1 MSNNWHEHG
10 GFPPLEEKCEA
21 LIYGDTVS
29 AKWVE
34 GKRVGE
40 ALAANMGSVALF
52 SSGSRLHIIGSASH
66 FRPIKSE
73 REKTI
78 EAVIACCT
86 FYQSQNV
93 GETYRSAFEQAY
105 DNGFLK
111 MPEVEIK

>member
-73 REKTI
+73 REKTVDALI
-78 EAVIACCT
+78 DFCQRNHGFGVTEKYRYVFNEA
-86 FYQSQNV
+86 F
-93 GETYRSAFEQAY
+93 
-105 DNGFLK
+105 DKGFLK
-111 MPEVEIK
+111 MPDGK